1 MQSRTARIGD
11 AELHWRESGSG
22 EPVVLLHAFPL
33 HSAMWSPQ
41 LESLPANR
49 HWIAPDVR
57 GFGAAPGNGPL
68 SMDGIADDV
77 AALLDHLGYDRA
89 TLCGAS
95 MGGYACFAFWRR
107 HRARVA
113 ALVLSDT
120 RATPDD
126 PPGKLARRVSA
137 ERVRAEGSAA
147 VVAQLQDRLLG
158 ETTRRER
165 PALRQ
170 RVRAFLEE
178 VEPASFARAQAA
190 MANRPDSTPLLGEI
204 DVPALVVVGTED
216 AFIRVDD
223 ARGLANALPRGSLAV
238 IERAGHLPSLE
249 RPDAFDEALLAFL
262 PDPT

>member
-1 MQSRTARIGD
+1 MQSRTAHIRD

-33 HSAMWSPQ
+33 HSAMWAPQ
-41 LESLPANR
+41 LEALPPDR

-57 GFGAAPGNGPL
+57 GFGAAPSNGPL
-68 SMDGIADDV
+68 SMDGIAADV
-77 AALLDHLGYDRA
+77 AALLDHLGYERA
-89 TLCGAS
+89 TLCGVS

-107 HRARVA
+107 YPTRVA

-120 RATPDD
+120 RATADD
-126 PPGKLARRVSA
+126 PPGKLARRLSA
-137 ERVRAEGSAA
+137 ERVRAEGSDA
-147 VVAQLQDRLLG
+147 VVAQLQDRLVG

-165 PALRQ
+165 PSVLQ

-190 MANRPDSTPLLGEI
+190 MANRPDSTPLLGDI
-204 DVPALVVVGTED
+204 DVPSLVVVGSED

-223 ARGLANALPRGSLAV
+223 ARALARSLPRGRLAV

-249 RPDAFDEALLAFL
+249 RPDAFDEALLGFL
-262 PDPT
+262 ADG